1 MTAGLAKLR
10 HSESALTER
19 RYRKAPTKKLLRKKK
34 NESWTMRR
42 FENVRSL
49 TSPTLSEL
57 EETCYE
63 KSFSLVF
70 SG

>member
-34 NESWTMRR
+34 NESWAMRPSR
-42 FENVRSL
+42 GNF
-49 TSPTLSEL
+49 
-57 EETCYE
+57 
-63 KSFSLVF
+63 
-70 SG
+70 GA